1 VSLTDNKIVNSITT
15 RGPIQ
20 TTTYANVNGFFRAFS
35 FFTLGLP
42 FKNPKWK
49 GSNINFTTVGYYQKD
64 VSIVNAKNNI
74 TKTNMLSQGMGVNIN
89 KKKFDIGLKANL
101 AYNKVGYSIN
111 TQLNEDYFTQTYNAD
126 VSWNL
131 PKNFILSTTF
141 DYLVNTGRA
150 AGYNQS
156 IPLWGASFS
165 KQLLKA
171 KNAELKFSVNDL
183 LNQNQS
189 ISRTTGDNYIQDTRS
204 MVLKRYFMLSF
215 LFNLNKMGKGQQP
228 QQPMMP
234 RFMQREIRDVRMN

>member
-1 VSLTDNKIVNSITT
+1 
-15 RGPIQ
+15 
-20 TTTYANVNGFFRAFS
+20 VNGFFRAFS

-64 VSIVNAKNNI
+64 VSIVNALNNI
-74 TKTNMLSQGMGVNIN
+74 TKTNMVSQGLGVNIN
-89 KKKFDIGLKANL
+89 KKKFDVGLKANL

-111 TQLNEDYFTQTYNAD
+111 KQLNEDYFTQTYNAD

-204 MVLKRYFMLSF
+204 MVLKRYFMVSF
-215 LFNLNKMGKGQQP
+215 LFNLNKMGKGQQ
-228 QQPMMP
+228 QQPMMQMP